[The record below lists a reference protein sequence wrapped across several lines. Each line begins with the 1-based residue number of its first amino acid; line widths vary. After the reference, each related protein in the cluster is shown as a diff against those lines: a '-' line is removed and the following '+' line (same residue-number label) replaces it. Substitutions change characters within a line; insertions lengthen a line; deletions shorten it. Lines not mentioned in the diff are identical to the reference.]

1 MNRYK
6 KIIIAVLLSILLSFS
21 FVVRVGYTKS
31 DKAHEK
37 LQLAVKYIND
47 DQYVK
52 AILEYSQV
60 ITISFKQGLGIS
72 EPSSKPAEVDSGPE
86 IVQLSSGVNVSKTQ
100 SGDARGIMISINR
113 AQLQPSELQAKI
125 KSFKCDWIQENP
137 RSVSV
142 QELSDFSKSN
152 CGTNIKPLENTASQ
166 KMISNQ
172 WHGDISFGLVVFLD
186 ENNNPVAYYQG
197 QAQ

>member
-6 KIIIAVLLSILLSFS
+6 KIIIAALLSILLSFG

-31 DKAHEK
+31 DQAHEK
-37 LQLAVKYIND
+37 LQLAVKYLND

-60 ITISFKQGLGIS
+60 ITISFKQGLGIN
-72 EPSSKPAEVDSGPE
+72 EPPNKPAEIDSGQE
-86 IVQLSSGVNVSKTQ
+86 IVQLSSGVAVSKTQ

-113 AQLQPSELQAKI
+113 DKLQPAEVQARI
-125 KSFKCDWIQENP
+125 KSYKCDWIQENP
-137 RSVSV
+137 RSVSA
-142 QELSDFSKSN
+142 QDLSDFSKSN
-152 CGTNIKPLENTASQ
+152 CGTNIKLLENTASQ

-172 WHGDISFGLVVFLD
+172 WHGDVSFGLVVFLD

-197 QAQ
+197 QAR